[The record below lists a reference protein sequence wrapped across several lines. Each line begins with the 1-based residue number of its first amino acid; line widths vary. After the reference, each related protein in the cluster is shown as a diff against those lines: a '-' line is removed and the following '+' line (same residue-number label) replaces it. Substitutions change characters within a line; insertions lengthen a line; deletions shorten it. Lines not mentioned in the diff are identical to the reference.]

1 MLARARTFAIV
12 GVEAVVVDAEV
23 DIHRGLP
30 AFSVVGL
37 PDAAVRESRERVRA
51 AIVNC
56 GYEFPLKRITVSLA
70 PSDLRK
76 AGPAFD
82 LAIAAAIL
90 VASGQLPAALL
101 SDWAFAGELAL
112 DGRLREVRGALAM
125 ADATRAIGS
134 GGLALPRGNG
144 AEAAMIEGLGV
155 APLDSLAALE
165 GLARGELPEAP
176 AAADGAGTSGRGA
189 TSLGDLADLRGQ
201 PTLRRGLEI
210 AAAGGHS
217 LLVVGPP
224 GSGKSLGARRL
235 PSILPP
241 LSTAEAIEVARVAGV
256 VGLQAAGAR
265 PFRAPHHTISAA
277 GLVGGG
283 TPPRPGEISLAHRGV
298 LFLDELAEFPRA
310 ALEALRQPLES
321 GEVTIARARGAVRFP
336 ARFQLIAAANPCPCG
351 RGESDPGC
359 SCTPEGVRRYS
370 ARLSG
375 ALADR
380 LDISLAITQPSAEA
394 LAGDEPE
401 SSAAALERVLGAR
414 ERQAARLGEG
424 ATNAGCEDRE
434 LRRVAALS
442 EAGRASL
449 GRAQSRYALS
459 GRGWTRALRVARTA
473 ADLEQSQSIEE
484 RHVLA
489 ALSLRR
495 RPALS

>member
-12 GVEAVVVDAEV
+12 GVEALVVDAEV

-76 AGPAFD
+76 AGAAFD

-125 ADATRAIGS
+125 ADAARAIGS

-155 APLDSLAALE
+155 APLDSLAALG

-176 AAADGAGTSGRGA
+176 AAGDGAGTSGRGA
-189 TSLGDLADLRGQ
+189 TALGDLADLRGQ

-217 LLVVGPP
+217 LLVVGP
-224 GSGKSLGARRL
+224 R
-235 PSILPP
+235 
-241 LSTAEAIEVARVAGV
+241 
-256 VGLQAAGAR
+256 
-265 PFRAPHHTISAA
+265 
-277 GLVGGG
+277 
-283 TPPRPGEISLAHRGV
+283 
-298 LFLDELAEFPRA
+298 
-310 ALEALRQPLES
+310 
-321 GEVTIARARGAVRFP
+321 
-336 ARFQLIAAANPCPCG
+336 
-351 RGESDPGC
+351 
-359 SCTPEGVRRYS
+359 
-370 ARLSG
+370 
-375 ALADR
+375 
-380 LDISLAITQPSAEA
+380 
-394 LAGDEPE
+394 
-401 SSAAALERVLGAR
+401 
-414 ERQAARLGEG
+414 
-424 ATNAGCEDRE
+424 
-434 LRRVAALS
+434 
-442 EAGRASL
+442 GRASHSAP
-449 GRAQSRYALS
+449 GGYRRSCR
-459 GRGWTRALRVARTA
+459 RCRR
-473 ADLEQSQSIEE
+473 
-484 RHVLA
+484 
-489 ALSLRR
+489 LRR
-495 RPALS
+495 SRSQGSPGWLACRPPARDPFAPRITRSRPRAWSVGGRRRDPVRSASPIAASSSSTSSPSSPEPRSRPCVSRSSRAR